1 MLNFMD
7 LKLFLLWNGV
17 YIDVIP
23 EVASAGDDIGV
34 VDRDDQSDK
43 WEQKT
48 GVVVGVGS
56 LS

>member
-1 MLNFMD
+1 MD

>member
-1 MLNFMD
+1 MMA
-7 LKLFLLWNGV
+7 
-17 YIDVIP
+17 P
-23 EVASAGDDIGV
+23 AGDDIGV

-56 LS
+56 LSWHVDFSSPYTS